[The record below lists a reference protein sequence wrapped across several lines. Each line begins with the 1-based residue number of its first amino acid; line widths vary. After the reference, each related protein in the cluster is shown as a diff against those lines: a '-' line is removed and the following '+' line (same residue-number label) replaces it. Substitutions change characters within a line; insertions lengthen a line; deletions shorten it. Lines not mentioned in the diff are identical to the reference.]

1 MAKTGGTS
9 VGNLTAFLG
18 LDDGDFTRGIG
29 RAQSAL
35 TRMNSTMQ
43 SVGSAMT
50 TFVTLPLLAM
60 GGGAVKMAM
69 DFEKAFSDIEGL
81 VGVARDQ
88 VAQFRQEIMAMSPET
103 SRPPQELAEALR
115 FVTSSGFEGA
125 QALDI
130 VRQSAKAA
138 AAGLG
143 ETQGISDLVTAAIN
157 AYGKEN
163 LNASEAVDTLT
174 AAVREGKAE
183 GSDMANALGFV
194 MPIASEMGVEF
205 HEVAGAVAAMTR
217 SMKSGSGGAST
228 AATNLRQLLSDI
240 LDPSARAKVA
250 LQEMGTSASEL
261 RRAIREEGLL
271 SVLGF
276 LKRQMID
283 NEEAMSNIFPNVR
296 ALTGALQLVGANGD
310 EVAQVFA
317 NVRDST
323 GDMDNAFGIAAQ
335 NSTFKFNQGLAE
347 LKVAGI
353 ELGVALM
360 PIFLDIV
367 KGIRDLAHWFSSLDE
382 AGKRW
387 AIIVASMAAAA
398 GPLVLVVG
406 SMVTIFGALTL
417 EIVAVV
423 AAIAAL
429 GAGIIYLYENWE
441 AIKER
446 ITDWTWWK
454 NLLLDMTIFML
465 EYNPFIILLQ
475 KALKIYN
482 ALVKGTAKMFNDL
495 TDMYNGFLLA
505 IGGPNSMLIKWVSPE
520 DLKIE
525 DPWEKAIVALDS
537 LKDKTKEYKNEFK
550 SFSESMVSFAGKVQK
565 AISDMFPKTGSAG
578 LKGMESPTKTDAPIT
593 TSPFTPEDF
602 GDWESIDIRKPE
614 ASMKK
619 MIQLAE
625 QLEHALQSAIANGI
639 EAFAESLGEMFATG
653 DYSAETFFNSLMN
666 IVADFLGSFGKALIS
681 AGVAAIAFE
690 NLLANPYA
698 AVAAGVALIVA
709 AGAVKSILSK
719 GPMGNKG
726 SASTSNG
733 VGMSTNTNPRERGSS
748 IQVEVQGRIRGYDLD
763 IIGQKNAYRRNRLG

>member
-18 LDDGDFTRGIG
+18 LDDGDFRRGIAQ
-29 RAQSAL
+29 AQSTL
-35 TRMNSTMQ
+35 TRMNSSMQ
-43 SVGSAMT
+43 SLGSAMT

-88 VAQFRQEIMAMSPET
+88 VAVFRQEILAMSPET

-130 VRQSAKAA
+130 VHQSAKAA

-157 AYGKEN
+157 AYGKES
-163 LNASEAVDTLT
+163 LTASQAVDTLT

-240 LDPSARAKVA
+240 LDPSARAKEA
-250 LQEMGTSASEL
+250 LTQIGTSATEL
-261 RRAIREEGLL
+261 RRAIREDGLL

-276 LKRQMID
+276 LKNQMVG

-335 NSTFKFNQGLAE
+335 NSTFKFNQGLAS

-367 KGIRDLAHWFSSLDE
+367 KGIRDLANWFTSLDE

-387 AIIVASMAAAA
+387 AIIVAAMAAAA

-417 EIVAVV
+417 EVVAVV
-423 AAIAAL
+423 AAITAL
-429 GAGIIYLYENWE
+429 AAGIIYLYENWE

-446 ITDWTWWK
+446 ISDWTWWR
-454 NLLLDMTIFML
+454 NMILDMGIFMI
-465 EYNPFIILLQ
+465 EYNPFVILLQ
-475 KALKIYN
+475 KALKVYN
-482 ALVKGTAKMFNDL
+482 ALINGTAKMINDL
-495 TDMYNGFLLA
+495 IDMYNGFLLKMGA
-505 IGGPNSMLIKWVSPE
+505 KGGFITWVKPE
-520 DLKIE
+520 DLKLE
-525 DPWEKAIVALDS
+525 DPWEKSIEALEAA
-537 LKDKTKEYKNEFK
+537 KDKTKEYKNEFK
-550 SFSESMVSFAGKVQK
+550 SFTESIVSFAEKAGD
-565 AISDMFPKTGSAG
+565 AISNMFPKTGSSG
-578 LKGMESPTKTDAPIT
+578 LKGMEAPVKTDAPIT
-593 TSPFTPEDF
+593 SKPFEPEDF
-602 GDWESIDIRKPE
+602 GEWESIDIRRPE
-614 ASMKK
+614 ESMQK
-619 MIQLAE
+619 MIDLAE
-625 QLEHALQSAIANGI
+625 QLEQALQSAIANGI
-639 EAFAESLGEMFATG
+639 VAFAEAVGEMFNQG
-653 DYSAETFFNSLMN
+653 FSAETFFDSL
-666 IVADFLGSFGKALIS
+666 IGLVSDFLGQFGKALIA

-690 NLLANPYA
+690 NLLMNPYA

-719 GPMGNKG
+719 GPAGKG
-726 SASTSNG
+726 GSGSTSNG
-733 VGMSTNTNPRERGSS
+733 VGMASMSRSRERGD
-748 IQVEVQGRIRGYDLD
+748 IVVEVQGRISGYDLD
-763 IIGQKNAYRRNRLG
+763 LLSQKNRYKRKKLG